1 MEYQRQLTG
10 SPDAEPLP
18 SRFENVPPAFKS
30 FASKKKTKKTKK
42 LPTYCVFCKNNNESE
57 AVYTS
62 HVLKDT
68 DGKVVC
74 PALYVYVCPI
84 CNNTGHKAHT
94 VKHCPYNPDSLRKQT
109 ELAEIW
115 KAYRSP
121 KPPSPPPLEL
131 QYSRPRPLVSSSQHN
146 SRLGSSSSPTFF
158 FNNSSSSSSPL
169 MSPNSSGYF
178 SNPSSP
184 TYSCYSSPVRQ
195 QQQVQQ
201 QSVHHQHQQL
211 QTNENIVYENLIKLL
226 QFSS

>member
-1 MEYQRQLTG
+1 M
-10 SPDAEPLP
+10 
-18 SRFENVPPAFKS
+18 
-30 FASKKKTKKTKK
+30 
-42 LPTYCVFCKNNNESE
+42 
-57 AVYTS
+57 YTS

-84 CNNTGHKAHT
+84 CNNTGHKVISRDKGQQHLKSQLVTHFRPTPSNT
-94 VKHCPYNPDSLRKQT
+94 VLTILTLSENKRSWRKSGKLT
-109 ELAEIW
+109 GSVLLSFITYVSVIPESTSIY
-115 KAYRSP
+115 KSRST
-121 KPPSPPPLEL
+121 KPPSPPPPEL
-131 QYSRPRPLVSSSQHN
+131 QYSRPRPLVGSSGHN
-146 SRLGSSSSPTFF
+146 TRLGSSSSPTFF

-178 SNPSSP
+178 SHPSSP